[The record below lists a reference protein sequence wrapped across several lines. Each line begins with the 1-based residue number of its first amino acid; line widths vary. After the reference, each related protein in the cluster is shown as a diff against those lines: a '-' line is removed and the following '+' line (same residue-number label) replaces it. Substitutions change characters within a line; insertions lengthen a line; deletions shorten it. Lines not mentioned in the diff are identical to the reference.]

1 MLHIELNKEHFKT
14 LMFITNG
21 KQVVNKHDIMIYLE
35 NFFFEDEINYIK
47 TSSHELLCFS
57 EVC

>member
-1 MLHIELNKEHFKT
+1 MLHIELDKNNFET

-21 KQVVNKHDIMIYLE
+21 KQVVNKNDIMVYIE
-35 NFFFEDEINYIK
+35 NFFMKEEVNAIK
-47 TSSHELLCFS
+47 SSNSQLLCFS

>member
-1 MLHIELNKEHFKT
+1 MLHIELNKENFET

-21 KQVVNKHDIMIYLE
+21 KQVVNKNDIMVYIE
-35 NFFFEDEINYIK
+35 NFFTKEDVKAIK
-47 TSSHELLCFS
+47 ISNSELLCFS

>member
-21 KQVVNKHDIMIYLE
+21 KQVVNKNDIMVYLE
-35 NFFFEDEINYIK
+35 NFFTKEDVKAIK
-47 TSSHELLCFS
+47 ISNSQLLCFS

>member
-14 LMFITNG
+14 IMFITNG
-21 KQVVNKHDIMIYLE
+21 KQVFNKHDIMIYLE

-47 TSSHELLCFS
+47 TSNHELLCFS
-57 EVC
+57 QVC